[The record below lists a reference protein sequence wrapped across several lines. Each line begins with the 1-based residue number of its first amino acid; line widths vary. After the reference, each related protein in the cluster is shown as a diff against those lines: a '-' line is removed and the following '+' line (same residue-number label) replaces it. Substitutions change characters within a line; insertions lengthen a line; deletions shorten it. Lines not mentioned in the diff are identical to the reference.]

1 MNGLAPKSNS
11 SDGFEIPRARMVE
24 HLRNHYKIA
33 DETALGAM
41 NNVPRH
47 AFVPDALRSQA
58 YKDNA
63 LPISSGQTISQP
75 FIVARMTELLELK
88 GRERVLEI
96 GSGSGYQTAILATVA
111 RKVFAVERLQILAT
125 EAKAKLLALGFRNI
139 SYRCD
144 DGTNG
149 WEVYAP
155 FDAILVAAGGPA
167 VPEPLVKQLEIGG
180 RMVIPIGSDQ
190 KTQMLVRVTRTEK
203 GFETENFG
211 PCAFVPLIGSHGWDG
226 KKD

>member
-1 MNGLAPKSNS
+1 MSFGTSRTTQ

-33 DETALGAM
+33 DERVLDAM
-41 NNVPRH
+41 NRVPRH
-47 AFVPDALRSQA
+47 AFVPDALKSQA

-96 GSGSGYQTAILATVA
+96 GSGSGYQTAVLATVA
-111 RKVFAVERLQILAT
+111 RKVFAIERIPVLAA
-125 EAKAKLLALGFRNI
+125 EAKAKLMQLGFRNI

-155 FDAILVAAGGPA
+155 FDAILVAAGGP
-167 VPEPLVKQLEIGG
+167 VIPEPLVKQLEIGG

-190 KTQMLVRVTRTEK
+190 KSQMLVRVTRTEK
-203 GFETENFG
+203 GFDTENFG
-211 PCAFVPLIGSHGWDG
+211 PCAFVPLIGSHGWEE
-226 KKD
+226 KR